1 MYVYNLLEIGVTC
14 IDEAYLFISKA
25 IVKTTKNMYVYNLLE
40 IGVTCIDEA
49 YLFINY
55 LKLNNYQLS
64 DSIT

>member
-14 IDEAYLFISKA
+14 IDDAYLFIK
-25 IVKTTKNMYVYNLLE
+25 
-40 IGVTCIDEA
+40 
-49 YLFINY
+49 Y